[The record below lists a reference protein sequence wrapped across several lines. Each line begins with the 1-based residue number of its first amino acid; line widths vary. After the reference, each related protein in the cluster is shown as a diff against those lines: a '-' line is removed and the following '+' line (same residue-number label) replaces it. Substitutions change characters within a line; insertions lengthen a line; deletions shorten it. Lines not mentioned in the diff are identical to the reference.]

1 MRRLFLAVSKLLLLM
16 TPAFSQEVDF
26 RSVFTEQKAT
36 PPQPSALKPISP
48 LDYTVRIR
56 VQDGTEKKWYAS
68 GTIIADGVLTC
79 AHACPKLG
87 LDITVEYGDEESK
100 ATLIAMNPTHDI
112 ALLRV
117 DWKTPPKHIAKL
129 ASTPAK
135 AGDTVRSC
143 GRNTRGVLDIQS
155 HRVTGESRW
164 ERMGMLEYTN
174 PPEQGRSGG
183 GIYNQA
189 GEIVGIVHAYA
200 EFVDDSGKQDRYG
213 IGINLESI
221 ESVIHPKQEQKP
233 EPPRQQRRQR
243 RRATVFTGEAQFGAG
258 WCINCKTLKSRWGDG
273 NDDIEIVWSTEVAPG
288 GFPGDDNYPAIR
300 FRGATGWLYPAS
312 ADGSYKMVTDIATL
326 TGIYDRNGGQP

>member
-1 MRRLFLAVSKLLLLM
+1 MRRFFLAFSHLLLLL

-87 LDITVEYGDEESK
+87 LDITVEYGDEELK
-100 ATLIAMNPTHDI
+100 ANLVAANPVHDV

-117 DWKTPPKHIAKL
+117 DWKAPPKHVAKL
-129 ASTPAK
+129 ATVPAK

-143 GRNTRGVLDIQS
+143 GRNTRGILDIQS

-183 GIYNQA
+183 GICNQA

-200 EFVDDSGKQDRYG
+200 EFVDDAGKQDRYG

-243 RRATVFTGEAQFGAG
+243 RRATVFTGESQFGVG
-258 WCINCKTLKSRWGDG
+258 WCINCKNLKGKWGDG
-273 NDDIEIVWSTEVAPG
+273 NDDIEIVWSTDVAPG
-288 GFPGDDNYPAIR
+288 GFPGGDNYPAIR
-300 FRGATGWLYPAS
+300 FRGATGWLYPANP
-312 ADGSYKMVTDIATL
+312 DGSYKMVNDITVL
-326 TGIYDRNGGQP
+326 TGIYDRNEGQP